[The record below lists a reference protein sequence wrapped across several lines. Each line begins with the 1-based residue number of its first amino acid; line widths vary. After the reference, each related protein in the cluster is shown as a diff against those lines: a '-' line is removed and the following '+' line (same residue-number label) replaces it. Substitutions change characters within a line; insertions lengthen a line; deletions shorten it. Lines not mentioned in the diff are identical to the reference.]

1 MSTIVLTDQG
11 VKLELDGC
19 KMGGLL
25 NTTDCSEQSPP
36 GHRKETSEKVNRRD
50 EAAELATDEQLL
62 ANYVAG
68 DDACFAS
75 LVDRYSRELYPFLVR
90 YVRDTAMA
98 EDVIQET
105 FLQVHQSAAS
115 FDVGRR
121 FRPWL
126 FTIAVNKARD
136 QLRSRVRKREV
147 SLSIS
152 SPANGDE
159 SVSYLDFLSD
169 AAAVPSQGLE
179 TVECRDRV
187 RAIIADMPANL
198 REVLVLGYYHHFP
211 YKEMA
216 EILAI
221 PLGTVKSR
229 LHAAVS
235 CFAAGFKR
243 AEQGEATTQ

>member
-1 MSTIVLTDQG
+1 MTDRG
-11 VKLELDGC
+11 VKLELGRC
-19 KMGGLL
+19 RLAGLQQ
-25 NTTDCSEQSPP
+25 TTDSCEQSPL
-36 GHRKETSEKVNRRD
+36 GERKETSEKVNRRD
-50 EAAELATDEQLL
+50 EAAELTTDEQLL
-62 ANYVAG
+62 ARYVAG
-68 DDACFAS
+68 DDASFVS
-75 LVDRYSRELYPFLVR
+75 LVERYSRELYPFLVR

-98 EDVIQET
+98 EDVVQET

-136 QLRSRVRKREV
+136 HLRSRVRKREV
-147 SLSIS
+147 SLSIP
-152 SPANGDE
+152 SPTDGDE

-169 AAAVPSQGLE
+169 EAAIPSESLE
-179 TVECRDRV
+179 SAECREMV
-187 RAIIADMPANL
+187 REIISNMPANL
-198 REVLVLGYYHHFP
+198 REVLVLGYYHRFP
-211 YKEMA
+211 YKDMA

-235 CFAAGFKR
+235 CFATGYKR